1 MALDMVSTGTNPDRS
16 GSGSSKAT
24 GPGGEPL
31 GLRERK
37 KRATRQALHG
47 AALRLVAERGFD
59 DVTIEDI
66 AADADVSPR
75 TFFNYF
81 GSKEDVI
88 VNPDP
93 DRVERLR
100 ALLATHTSPD
110 EEPLDVLES
119 VLLASLDELTDRR
132 DEWLL
137 RLRLVREIPALTP
150 RHLAAY
156 EAMERALIDDVE
168 RRTGRD
174 AANDVFPVL
183 VGSAS
188 MSALRSA
195 IARWGAGD
203 GRTPLPELLREAF
216 AALRSGLR
224 VGGDQ
229 PA

>member
-1 MALDMVSTGTNPDRS
+1 MAH
-16 GSGSSKAT
+16 SSV
-24 GPGGEPL
+24 GVVQPVGERL

-37 KRATRQALHG
+37 KRATRQSLHSQ
-47 AALRLVAERGFD
+47 ALRLVAERGFE

-66 AADADVSPR
+66 AAAADVSPR

-93 DRVERLR
+93 ERVERLR
-100 ALLATHTSPD
+100 AALARHTSAD
-110 EEPLDVLES
+110 EQPLDICEAVLLES
-119 VLLASLDELTDRR
+119 LEELTGRR

-150 RHLAAY
+150 RFLAAY
-156 EAMERALIDDVE
+156 DAQEQALIQDVA

-174 AANDVFPVL
+174 PSSDTYPVI
-183 VGSAS
+183 VGSAA
-188 MSALRSA
+188 MSALRAA

-203 GRTPLPELLREAF
+203 GRTSLPELMREAF
-216 AALRSGLR
+216 ALLRTGLR
-224 VGGDQ
+224 V
-229 PA
+229 